1 MRLRMN
7 EKIARILVA
16 AISMLCIMTSGCMK
30 KVKDYEVTADVLKNE
45 FIQVE
50 FKEKGLVSIY
60 DKQLK
65 QSLLFSSDQW
75 SFSIENNLV
84 ESQNL
89 SPIEFIKETDRIRYL
104 FAEGEYDIEVVYEL
118 KPGWRFVSKQ
128 LFITD
133 RKKEIYTINAVN
145 VFHGRLNNLPK
156 QIYVANLGEK
166 AKKSRGLGDFG
177 AFVRMNSSWG
187 GMFLVQNPFFEWKYE
202 KGDFSMEYQPDMAWK
217 TEYGPF
223 ASDRV
228 CIGTYNLTGY
238 YHQGDIEHHGKWLLE
253 PTWGRAEKKIDMGE
267 VETFIE
273 CVRAFLLYKPE
284 KSVRI
289 HVPWCENDYQIDVAT
304 EYGEAQYKRIVNTA
318 AALGIEHM
326 LYTVRNTDVALA
338 EEASDNWHW
347 EHLLW
352 LNMGIQIRR
361 NEWDPKKDFLP
372 EKTVELMDYARNK
385 NINLMAY
392 VYPTLEFQQ
401 NKVWLVERSKNNP
414 QIVASFGVRE
424 FQDWFIENLVAF
436 KERTGISGYAFDYW
450 SMKVGNSSLY
460 AQWYGGRRVLEE
472 LRKRLPDIIIDGRQ
486 QYHGYGPWTWLAGT
500 YPHPTGGDEQ
510 PESFESFPDLHFDR
524 SSANQ
529 QRITSYWYRNVQF
542 CPTEIMPGFITHQTA
557 RKDSNGVAPRESDLN
572 LRDWD
577 YLGWKFSLISS
588 IATAPFAHC
597 VDMIPARDLREYE
610 IFSKDTESQQ
620 FMRNWFDWTDRNA
633 KVLKNLRSIIGPP
646 GIGRVDGTAAM
657 DGNHGFIFLFNPNH
671 RKIKTEFSL
680 DRSLGLTDGDTFT
693 IKYLYPEKNKYIGA
707 PGKGVFR
714 YGDEISLMMDGTTAW
729 VLEVQPAQKS
739 ALPLLFNVRGKVKY
753 EYEHQ
758 WLEITRVQ
766 GEVGTAADIQ
776 VLLPRG
782 INVKRVTV
790 NGQNITFYQQGQIV
804 SAKCRFAGQYFGHNQ
819 AVTTYNPSF
828 NGRTVKAEFVI
839 PERIFTQLTER
850 EKKWSIDWTQKDLE
864 CTWLAPERLLLYIQI
879 AEPDWKMETS
889 VNLNGKPVEVKKAY
903 SSRTPGCLKM
913 GKGHNTFVGFYSD
926 ISDLK
931 PDKKYQIELTLPD
944 LKPGQFQGLFFENVE
959 TEYTADIISSS
970 E

>member
-7 EKIARILVA
+7 EKIARTLVA

-45 FIQVE
+45 FIQVG
-50 FKEKGLVSIY
+50 FNKKGLVSIY

-89 SPIEFIKETDRIRYL
+89 SPIEFTKETDRIRYL

-118 KPGWRFVSKQ
+118 KPGWCFVSKQ
-128 LFITD
+128 LFITN

-187 GMFLVQNPFFEWKYE
+187 GMFLVQNPFFEWEYQ
-202 KGDFSMEYQPDMAWK
+202 KGDFSMEYQADMPWK

-223 ASDRV
+223 ASDRA
-228 CIGTYNLTGY
+228 CIGTYNLTG
-238 YHQGDIEHHGKWLLE
+238 QLGPGVINHHGSWLLE
-253 PTWGRAEKKIDMGE
+253 PEWSKVDKKIDMGE
-267 VETFIE
+267 VDVFIE

-284 KSVRI
+284 KSARI

-318 AALGIEHM
+318 AALGVEHM
-326 LYTVRNTDVALA
+326 LYTVRNTDIALA
-338 EEASDNWHW
+338 EDASDNWHW

-352 LNMGIQIRR
+352 LNMGIQIRK
-361 NEWDPKKDFLP
+361 NYWDPKKDILP
-372 EKTVELMDYARNK
+372 KKTMELMDYARSK

-401 NKVWLVERSKNNP
+401 NKVWLTQRSKNNP

-424 FQDWFIENLVAF
+424 FQDWFIDNLIAF
-436 KERTGISGYAFDYW
+436 KERTGLSGYAFDYW
-450 SMKVGNSSLY
+450 SMKVSGTSLY
-460 AQWYGGRRVLEE
+460 AQWYGGRWVLEE
-472 LRKRLPDIIIDGRQ
+472 LRKRVPDIVIDGRQ

-524 SSANQ
+524 SSASH
-529 QRITSYWYRNVQF
+529 QRLTTYWYRNIQF

-557 RKDSNGVAPRESDLN
+557 RKNADGDAVRDRDLN

-588 IATAPFAHC
+588 VATAPFAHC
-597 VDMIPARDLREYE
+597 VNMIPARDLREYE

-633 KVLKNLRSIIGPP
+633 KLLKNLRSIIGPP
-646 GIGRVDGTAAM
+646 AIGRVDGTAAI
-657 DGNHGFIFLFNPNH
+657 DGDHGFIFLFNPNH
-671 RKIKTEFSL
+671 RKIKAEFFL
-680 DRSLGLTDGDTFT
+680 DKSIGLTESDSFT
-693 IKYLYPEKNKYIGA
+693 IKQIYPEKDKYIGA
-707 PGKGVFR
+707 PEKAIFN
-714 YGDEISLMMDGTTAW
+714 YGDKFSMMMDGTTAW
-729 VLEVQPAQKS
+729 VLEVQQFQENS
-739 ALPLLFNVRGKVKY
+739 LTLLFNVGGNV
-753 EYEHQ
+753 EYENGN
-758 WLEITRVQ
+758 LILSNIQ
-766 GEVGTAADIQ
+766 GEVGTKSNIQ
-776 VLLPRG
+776 ALLPG
-782 INVKRVTV
+782 NDKVKQVTV
-790 NGQNITFYQQGQIV
+790 NGQNLNFIQKGRLVTI
-804 SAKCRFAGQYFGHNQ
+804 KCRFAGKYFGHNY
-819 AVTTYNPSF
+819 AITNYDPYFDDETIISAF
-828 NGRTVKAEFVI
+828 TI
-839 PERIFTQLTER
+839 PRRIFTQLEER
-850 EKKWSIDWTQKDLE
+850 KIKWDIDWTKEDLE
-864 CTWLAPERLLLYIQI
+864 CTWLAPERLLLYIQL
-879 AEPDWKMETS
+879 AEPDWKMNIS
-889 VNLNGKPVEVKKAY
+889 LKLNGKSLKVKKAY
-903 SSRTPGCLKM
+903 SSRTPGRLKM
-913 GKGHNTFVGFYSD
+913 GKGHNTFIGFYVD
-926 ISDLK
+926 FSDLK
-931 PDKKYQIELTLPD
+931 PDQKYTVEVTLPSS
-944 LKPGQFQGLFFENVE
+944 LKQGQLQGLFFENVE
-959 TEYTADIISSS
+959 TEYTDEIIS
-970 E
+970 EN